1 MCNLYKF
8 FRTDAI
14 LILMKKF
21 KYTSVMQVPI
31 IKKIVL
37 NMGVGEAVS
46 NKKIIINAIKNLT
59 DITGQ
64 KPLVIKAKKSIAQF
78 KIRQGLPI
86 GCKVTLR
93 RKKMWDFLYKL
104 ISISIPRIRDFR
116 GFSIKSFDGRGNY
129 NIGIHEQIIF
139 PEIDYDKIDK
149 IRGLDINIITTA
161 NQDNEARFLL
171 ELFSFPFRK

>member
-139 PEIDYDKIDK
+139 PEIDYDKIDE

-171 ELFSFPFRK
+171 ELFNFPFRK

>member
-21 KYTSVMQVPI
+21 KYTSVMQVPT

-37 NMGVGEAVS
+37 NMGIGEAVF
-46 NKKIIINAIKNLT
+46 NKKIIVYAIKNLT

-64 KPLVIKAKKSIAQF
+64 KPLVIKAKRSIAQF

-93 RKKMWDFLYKL
+93 NKKMWDFLYKL

-129 NIGIHEQIIF
+129 NMGIHEQIIF
-139 PEIDYDKIDK
+139 PEIDYDKIDE

-161 NQDNEARFLL
+161 KQDNEGRFLL
-171 ELFSFPFRK
+171 ELFNFPFKK